1 MTTVDTVLVTGASGF
16 IGSHL
21 VEALNSSGRYQVI
34 ATDAQLS
41 ARAAAFASLPRVELV
56 ELDLRDRSALEPVVA
71 KSTSI
76 VHLAALR
83 PVAATAR
90 PRDAFDVNVVAAY
103 DLIELATQH
112 DVRRIVFGSSH
123 SVYGAFRE
131 PREFRYRE
139 TDTAGPGVG
148 MYGASKLAVEAYL
161 SAYANNGGPEYLSL
175 RLGTLYGPRVNRDN
189 SLGGMMMDAIDAVR
203 RGHRPE
209 VRWAPEAMHDL
220 VYVLDATRAIV
231 ASLEVAK
238 TGVAVNVTGDPI
250 PSTRLFGTLVE
261 LAGGDPDDIDWK
273 PEQSRFQ
280 MVSQERMRALLGDVL
295 QTSLDE
301 GLRAFLRWHDEQ

>member
-1 MTTVDTVLVTGASGF
+1 MTTLDAVLVTGASGF

-21 VEALNSSGRYQVI
+21 VELLSNSGRYQVI
-34 ATDAQLS
+34 ASDAHLT
-41 ARAAAFASLPRVELV
+41 ARAEAFAALPRVEVV
-56 ELDLRDRSALEPVVA
+56 ELDLRNRSALAPVVA
-71 KSTSI
+71 KSTYI

-83 PVAATAR
+83 PVAAAAR
-90 PRDAFDVNVVAAY
+90 PRDAFDVNVAAAY

-112 DVRRIVFGSSH
+112 DVRRIIFGSSH

-131 PREFRYRE
+131 PREFLYRE
-139 TDTAGPGVG
+139 TDTAGPGLG

-161 SAYANNGGPEYLSL
+161 AAYANSGGPEYLSL

-209 VRWAPEAMHDL
+209 VRWAPEAKHDL
-220 VYVLDATRAIV
+220 VYVLDATRAIA
-231 ASLEVAK
+231 ASLEVAE

-250 PSTRLFGTLVE
+250 PSTRLFGTLVA

-273 PEQSRFQ
+273 PEQCRFQ
-280 MVSQERMRALLGDVL
+280 MVSQERMRAILGHVL
-295 QTSLDE
+295 ETGLDE
-301 GLRAFLRWHDEQ
+301 GLRAFVRWHDEH